1 MFVFVEGTAAC
12 SKKSW
17 NLNLRGIHI
26 NRDACIVLR
35 IKLRRKITES
45 TKEIQHAKRN
55 LYNRSANLEFITS

>member
-1 MFVFVEGTAAC
+1 MFFFVEGTAAC

-17 NLNLRGIHI
+17 NLGGIHI

-45 TKEIQHAKRN
+45 TKEI
-55 LYNRSANLEFITS
+55 